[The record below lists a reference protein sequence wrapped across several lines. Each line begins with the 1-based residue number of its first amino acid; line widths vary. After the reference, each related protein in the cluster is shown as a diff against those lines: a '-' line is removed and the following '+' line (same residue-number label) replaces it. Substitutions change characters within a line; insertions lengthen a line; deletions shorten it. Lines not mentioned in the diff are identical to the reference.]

1 MSNKDQ
7 NNNHSWQQRLDELD
21 SIPGEPLQDKK
32 PAWEKL
38 QLRLETKP
46 ARRKKFFYW
55 AAAAA
60 IILISLLPWIGSDE
74 QADGIKQAQQ
84 NDSKNNPGSLTNKQ
98 QNNTTVESTA
108 ATITIQPKKIIT
120 VPPATKKT
128 EQIPVAEKNNHTVF
142 ENPNEK
148 NTVQI
153 SIIKSVPVVDTVKN
167 IAVVAKKK
175 LPVVHINELGNGNQ
189 LTTNNSILDNFKRFI
204 RPSNKD
210 VSIETPANSRFNG
223 DHIIIQ
229 HVNPQ
234 NQN

>member
-7 NNNHSWQQRLDELD
+7 NSNHSWQQRLDELD
-21 SIPGEPLQDKK
+21 SIPGEPMQDKK
-32 PAWEKL
+32 PVWEKL
-38 QLRLETKP
+38 QVRLETRP

-60 IILISLLPWIGSDE
+60 IILISLIPWIGSDE

-120 VPPATKKT
+120 ATPATKKIKI
-128 EQIPVAEKNNHTVF
+128 IPVVEKGNQTVF

-148 NTVQI
+148 PTAQI
-153 SIIKSVPVVDTVKN
+153 SIISSVPVVDTVKN

-175 LPVVHINELGNGNQ
+175 LPVVHINELGNGNR
-189 LTTNNSILDNFKRFI
+189 LTTNNSALDNFKRFI

-223 DHIIIQ
+223 DHIIIKN
-229 HVNPQ
+229 VNPQ